1 MRALIAP
8 FQHLSL
14 PPELFRHFFIK
25 TGGQA
30 SALDVWLQRSRSC
43 TMSRLHN
50 CSTHTISL
58 IRKLLVHVIRD
69 AFYVR
74 FGFRCPQHLQR
85 IRDLSLLP
93 HILHTN
99 RCWMD
104 LSLGEVAS
112 LFDLSENDFELC
124 LHQPNRL
131 DKWEGAI
138 RIANPI
144 GTAIIDYRL
153 KSNGSLPTRMRTL
166 FSWNINSWR
175 TFLIPRITSYEDV
188 NGFLGRVQ
196 SACKRQSG
204 QAGRVSTSISKIPG
218 VRVYHSAAVRCGE
231 RSRTGGVAILLPP
244 GWVALEELELVPGR
258 AIAVRVQDRACQFF
272 LVSVYIHPEH
282 RKQDAEALMRAWRM
296 LDRDNH
302 DVFLAGDFN
311 GVDTHFADTW
321 QQIFIT
327 I

>member
-1 MRALIAP
+1 
-8 FQHLSL
+8 
-14 PPELFRHFFIK
+14 
-25 TGGQA
+25 
-30 SALDVWLQRSRSC
+30 
-43 TMSRLHN
+43 MSRLHN

-204 QAGRVSTSISKIPG
+204 QAGTVSTSISKFQEFVSIILQLF
-218 VRVYHSAAVRCGE
+218 AAGSVLEQGE
-231 RSRTGGVAILLPP
+231 LLYFCHLGGLHLKSLNWCQVELL
-244 GWVALEELELVPGR
+244 L
-258 AIAVRVQDRACQFF
+258 
-272 LVSVYIHPEH
+272 
-282 RKQDAEALMRAWRM
+282 
-296 LDRDNH
+296 
-302 DVFLAGDFN
+302 
-311 GVDTHFADTW
+311 
-321 QQIFIT
+321 
-327 I
+327 